1 MPRISRAFLHLRW
14 RIALVLFVTAV
25 CYQQHRFYVSRQSLA
40 AKYSPT
46 NFGAPRRK
54 LQSRSKRPDIEDNH
68 FRDHILS
75 QREHWTSLGKG
86 WEGKVYSY
94 KDSVIKTFTPGRS
107 PFRNCAPDTE
117 DVGQKWPTEIAASLR
132 FGGHKH
138 NNPEAQTTDDEDAY
152 ASTALHGFLPVKS
165 YFKAAQSEGQEE
177 EWHLVTP
184 LLKGGNLKDLAKKVV
199 KNPKLTKTRD
209 MDAYFRPVFEVLLS
223 DIQRLHEANY
233 CHDDV
238 KPNNIFI
245 ANRTHWVL
253 GDLGNL
259 RHVTHPYHSSQ
270 LWADNDQLRDCRAN
284 DVMRLLKSYMQF
296 LKRSTNNDKVFN
308 DEFMEGKEPFSR
320 LFWMAS
326 RAAQDMSA
334 AILRR
339 ISMAEYPELP
349 AKTEVDEEIS
359 TSVKDHAQ
367 SAWFFKQSKLNSE
380 VRSVIETKIGE
391 KSARWWGMVGI
402 FGIPE
407 SEVCG
412 F

>member
-1 MPRISRAFLHLRW
+1 MPHLPRAFLHLRW
-14 RIALVLFVTAV
+14 RIVLVLFITAV
-25 CYQQHRFYVSRQSLA
+25 CYQQHRFYASRQSLA

-46 NFGAPRRK
+46 HFGATHRE
-54 LQSRSKRPDIEDNH
+54 LQSRAKRPDIDDHH
-68 FRDHILS
+68 FRDHLLS
-75 QREHWTSLGKG
+75 QREHWQRLGEG
-86 WEGKVYSY
+86 WEGKVFSY

-107 PFRNCAPDTE
+107 PFRNCAPETE
-117 DVGQKWPTEIAASLR
+117 DAGEKWPTEIAASLR

-138 NNPEAQTTDDEDAY
+138 NTPGSELTDDDY

-165 YFKAAQSEGQEE
+165 YFKAAASEGQEE

-184 LLKGGNLKDLAKKVV
+184 MLKGGNLKDLAKKVAH
-199 KNPKLTKTRD
+199 NPKLTKTRD
-209 MDAYFRPVFEVLLS
+209 MDAYFRPVFENLLS

-233 CHDDV
+233 CHDDI
-238 KPNNIFI
+238 KPNNVFI

-270 LWADNDQLRDCRAN
+270 LWADNDQLSDCRAN
-284 DVMRLLKSYMQF
+284 DVMRLLKTYMQF
-296 LKRSTNNDKVFN
+296 LKRSTNNDNAFN
-308 DEFMEGKEPFSR
+308 DEFMAGKEPFSR

-326 RAAQDMSA
+326 RDAPVMSA
-334 AILRR
+334 SILRR
-339 ISMAEYPELP
+339 ILMAEYPEQP
-349 AKTEVDEEIS
+349 AKTQVDDEIS
-359 TSVKDHAQ
+359 ASVKDHA
-367 SAWFFKQSKLNSE
+367 SSTWFFKQSRMNKE
-380 VRSVIETKIGE
+380 VRSVIATKIGE